1 MFFAVIV
8 LAMVKLYQ
16 AGCYKELVML
26 SVFSLYAIMEQFVL
40 NGFMNPFILLVGIL
54 LYPNLLNQ
62 IKEGKKEEKHGK
74 ISYSSNS

>member
-1 MFFAVIV
+1 
-8 LAMVKLYQ
+8 
-16 AGCYKELVML
+16 
-26 SVFSLYAIMEQFVL
+26 
-40 NGFMNPFILLVGIL
+40 MNPFILLVGIL